1 MAAALYDHGVVFNRT
16 DMQRFVNTQMRVCW
30 NGSLESPVFRN
41 TAGRSMDA
49 AMVAPA
55 LARFEPL
62 VWEFC
67 YGQRA
72 SQERLK
78 RRDHPWQ
85 GGVNAIDYL
94 TGKYLVS
101 RTAEATRARYREVFV
116 QKPEN
121 AAFLEELESQFQ

>member
-16 DMQRFVNTQMRVCW
+16 DMQRFVNTQMQVCW

-41 TAGRSMDA
+41 TGGKSMDA

-55 LARFEPL
+55 LARFEHL

-67 YGQRA
+67 FGQRA
-72 SQERLK
+72 SQERLQ

-85 GGVNAIDYL
+85 GGVHASDYL

-101 RTAEATRARYREVFV
+101 RTADPTCARYREQFT
-116 QKPEN
+116 QNPEN
-121 AAFLEELESQFQ
+121 AAFLEEVEAQFE